1 MTLSANV
8 CTLEVQ
14 EPCTVHR
21 MHRYSVYSTQDVQVE
36 CVQYTVCSGKVC
48 TEQRCT
54 CIVCTVHMMN
64 GTVCTVHRMIRYSVY
79 STQDALV

>member
-14 EPCTVHR
+14 EPCTVHK

-36 CVQYTVCSGKVC
+36 YVQYTEC
-48 TEQRCT
+48 TG
-54 CIVCTVHMMN
+54 I
-64 GTVCTVHRMIRYSVY
+64 VCTVHRMYR
-79 STQDALV
+79 